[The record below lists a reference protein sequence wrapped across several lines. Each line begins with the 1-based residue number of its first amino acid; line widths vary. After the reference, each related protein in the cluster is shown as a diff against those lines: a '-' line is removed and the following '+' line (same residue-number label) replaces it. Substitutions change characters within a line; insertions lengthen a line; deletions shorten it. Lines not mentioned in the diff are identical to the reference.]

1 MKHGIAQSGSGQG
14 SSPEA
19 SRVVRSSSA
28 VTPHKASAVGF
39 TLIELLVVIA
49 IIAILAAMLL
59 PALSQAKAKAK
70 GVQCMNNL
78 RQMGIAMIS
87 YSDETGYYPVGI
99 DQAEGA
105 AWIWPPLL
113 RKYIGTSLSVNL
125 FWCPSAPA
133 QAQWVVKFGSGRP
146 AEFGYA
152 QNEVRLV
159 PGGKS
164 FMSYG
169 YNVWG
174 AYAGLTPNQGL
185 GVYRGDPVYGETK
198 PSAVVKPV
206 EMIAIG
212 DSNWDLKKKGDPD
225 WSGFIGMYE
234 QRQWPLDLHSGRANI
249 LFCDSHVEALKRI
262 SLAAQLLKDKAA
274 QDQVGR
280 HWNRDNTPHLHD
292 SASHMSWW

>member
-1 MKHGIAQSGSGQG
+1 MVRRIVSDLAAKPQSKK
-14 SSPEA
+14 P
-19 SRVVRSSSA
+19 RR
-28 VTPHKASAVGF
+28 GF

-49 IIAILAAMLL
+49 IIAILAGMLL
-59 PALSQAKAKAK
+59 PSLSKAKAKAK
-70 GVQCMNNL
+70 GIQCMNNL

-87 YSDETGYYPVGI
+87 YSDESGYYPVGI
-99 DQAEGA
+99 DQAEA
-105 AWIWPPLL
+105 SAWIWPPLL
-113 RKYIGTSLSVNL
+113 RKHIGTGLAVNL
-125 FWCPSAPA
+125 FWCPAAPA
-133 QAQWVVKFGSGRP
+133 QAQWVVKFGSGLS
-146 AEFGYA
+146 AQFGYY

-174 AYAGLTPNQGL
+174 AYAGLVPNQGL
-185 GVYRGDPVYGETK
+185 GVYKGDPVYGETK

-212 DSNWDLKKKGDPD
+212 DSNWDVKKKGDPD

-234 QRQWPLDLHSGRANI
+234 QRQWPLDLHNRRANI
-249 LFCDSHVEALKRI
+249 LFCDSHVEALKRTA
-262 SLAAQLLKDKAA
+262 LAAQLLKDPGA

-280 HWNRDNTPHLHD
+280 RWNRDNTPHLRD
-292 SASHMSWW
+292 AASHMSWW